1 MYRLPISV
9 TVGEKVYNIR
19 EKGDYRVVLD
29 MIAALNDKEL
39 SDNERLISSLIVFY
53 EDFESVEDVLYCAD
67 TPTLYQEMLKF
78 TEAGDNSG
86 HKTNHKLIDWEQD
99 EQLITAAINPIA
111 QQEIRLIPYLH
122 WWTFIGYYMSIGE
135 CSLSYVVGIR
145 EKMYKGKKLE
155 KDEREFMHNNPNYFT
170 FINSREE
177 QEDLLKSIWNVD
189 KNENEV

>member
-53 EDFESVEDVLYCAD
+53 EDFENVDDVLYCVD

-78 TEAGDNSG
+78 IEAGDNSG
-86 HKTNHKLIDWEQD
+86 HKANHKLIDWEQD

-111 QQEIRLIPYLH
+111 HEEIRLIPYLH

-189 KNENEV
+189 KSENET